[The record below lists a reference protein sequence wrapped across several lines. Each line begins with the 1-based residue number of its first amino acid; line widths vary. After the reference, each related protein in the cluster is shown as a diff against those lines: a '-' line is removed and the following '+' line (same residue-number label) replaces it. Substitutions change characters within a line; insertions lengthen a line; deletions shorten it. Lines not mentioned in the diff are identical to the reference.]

1 MRQQN
6 LMPEFSGLPRSR
18 ALPAQILIVE
28 DNPVTRKMVRL
39 TLEAEGHQVHEA
51 PDGVAARRFLGSTDV
66 ELILLDL
73 LLPDIH
79 GVDLVREFRDSPN
92 TADTPII
99 CFSGFV
105 SRAEESGIASA
116 GFTDFL
122 IKPVEPSQLAL
133 MVRNYLPRFQGSQN
147 QGQGRRVLI
156 VEDDPVQLKLMR
168 LTFEYAGFKINTA
181 TNGVDALKL
190 AETFE
195 PAIIVSDILMP
206 AMDGFQLCYA
216 LREHPALY
224 RTPLLLISA
233 NYVEAS
239 DRVFA
244 ERLGANAY
252 IARDNG
258 LKHIIKSALAILDS
272 APAPIASAVDRIEL
286 DTERYA
292 RVASQLERQAGLH
305 SACMQRVAVQGAILH
320 ELSVVSETLARR
332 MDFEA
337 AMEEILAHC
346 LDGAGLSKGA
356 LYLFK
361 GGQLYLRAQYGLS
374 ETLQAAQDI
383 FEETALCEQ
392 IAAQD
397 DPLVLPGNGLP
408 ASQTEKL
415 LSRAHAKSALIIP
428 IRSPHE
434 SLGVLM
440 MFSSHRDLLESEW
453 YMFGRSLAAQIAQ
466 TIILSRTFFTLSES
480 EHRYRMLFE
489 GANDGIVVTDD
500 TLKIID
506 ANPALSLLC
515 GLAREDLIG
524 KQADEMLMA
533 ETLLPQRNEASGELK
548 RTRILRG
555 EFPLRTKLG
564 TERIVQLSGSR
575 VSQHLIMN
583 IFHDVTEERMA
594 YEMVQRLAYTDML
607 TQLANR
613 ASLDAQLLKSLEIAR
628 ARNETLALLLMDMV
642 DFRVINDTLGHQNGD
657 LLLVQVAQRLKAALW
672 ETDLVARLGGDEFAV
687 LLNRIADP
695 QHIDIVILKI
705 EQAIREP
712 FSVAGIML
720 DVQMTIGVALYPAH
734 GVDVDTLF
742 RHADIAMYAAK
753 ARQEASAIYSPGFD
767 HTDSKE
773 LALISELRLAIQ
785 NDQLVLHFQPVIS
798 LSTGMPVGMEAL
810 VRWPHP
816 DRGLI
821 FPDKFIP
828 MAEHTGLIHPLT
840 LWVVRSAL
848 RQLNQWRVAGYDLSM
863 SVNLSV
869 RDLQRPNIVAQI
881 QQMLAES
888 RVEPALLTLEIT
900 ESAVMADPMVAR
912 KVLLSLRAFGIKLS
926 IDDFGIGHASLAY
939 LKTLPV
945 QKLKID
951 KSFVMDLRDD
961 GNAAI
966 VLSVIELAH
975 RLNLN
980 VTAEGVE
987 DQSALDRLKLF
998 NCDTAQGYFICQPV
1012 SGEEMDAW
1020 LSQHRN

>member
-1 MRQQN
+1 MS
-6 LMPEFSGLPRSR
+6 EISGPGMSG
-18 ALPAQILIVE
+18 AISAQILIVE
-28 DNPVTRKMVRL
+28 DNPITRKMVRL

-51 PDGVAARRFLGSTDV
+51 PDGEAARRFLASHDV

-73 LLPDIH
+73 LLPDVH
-79 GVDLVREFRDSPN
+79 GVDLVGEFRSASK

-105 SRAEESGIASA
+105 SRAEESFVASA

-133 MVRNYLPRFQGSQN
+133 TVRNYLPRLQGSEN
-147 QGQGRRVLI
+147 QGIGRRVLI

-181 TNGVDALKL
+181 TNGVDAMKI
-190 AETFE
+190 AETFK
-195 PAIIVSDILMP
+195 PDIIVSDILMP

-216 LREHPALY
+216 LRQHPERN

-244 ERLGANAY
+244 ERLGASGY
-252 IARDNG
+252 IARDDG
-258 LKHIIKSALAILDS
+258 LKHIVKSALAILN
-272 APAPIASAVDRIEL
+272 AEPAPITSAVDRIEL
-286 DTERYA
+286 DAERYA

-305 SACMQRVAVQGAILH
+305 TACMQRVAVQGAILH
-320 ELSVVSETLARR
+320 ELSVVSETLAKR

-361 GGQLYLRAQYGLS
+361 EGQLRLRAQYGLG
-374 ETLQAAQDI
+374 ETLHAAQDM
-383 FEETALCEQ
+383 FEETTLCEQ

-397 DPLVLPGNGLP
+397 DPLVLPGSGLP

-434 SLGVLM
+434 TLGVLM
-440 MFSSHRDLLESEW
+440 MFSSHRDLLENEW

-489 GANDGIVVTDD
+489 GANDGIIVTDD
-500 TLKIID
+500 TLKVID

-515 GLAREDLIG
+515 GVAREDLIG
-524 KQADEMLMA
+524 KQADEMLMI
-533 ETLLPQRNEASGELK
+533 ETTSPQRDLVVAEFK
-548 RTRILRG
+548 RTRILHG
-555 EFPLRTKLG
+555 ELPIRTKLG
-564 TERIVQLSGSR
+564 TERIVQLSGHQ
-575 VSQHLIMN
+575 VSEHLIMN

-594 YEMVQRLAYTDML
+594 YELVERLAYTDML
-607 TQLANR
+607 THLANR
-613 ASLDAQLLKSLEIAR
+613 TSLDVQLLKTLETAL
-628 ARNETLALLLMDMV
+628 AQNETLALMIMDMV

-657 LLLVQVAQRLKAALW
+657 LLLVQVAQRLKDALW
-672 ETDLVARLGGDEFAV
+672 ESDLVARLGGDEFAV

-695 QHIDIVILKI
+695 QHIDIVLLKI
-705 EQAIREP
+705 EQAMREP
-712 FSVAGIML
+712 FPVAGIMI

-734 GVDVDTLF
+734 GDDADTLF

-753 ARQEASAIYSPGFD
+753 ARHEASALYSPEFD

-773 LALISELRLAIQ
+773 LALIAELRQAIQ
-785 NDQLVLHFQPVIS
+785 NNQLVLHYQPVIAI
-798 LSTGMPVGMEAL
+798 STGNPVGMEAL

-816 DRGLI
+816 ERGMI
-821 FPDKFIP
+821 FPDQFIP

-840 LWVVRSAL
+840 LWVIRSAL
-848 RQLNQWRVAGYDLSM
+848 GQLNQWRQAGYELSM

-881 QQMLAES
+881 QKMLAES
-888 RVEPALLTLEIT
+888 RVDPALLTLEIT
-900 ESAVMADPMVAR
+900 ESAMMADPVAAQ
-912 KVLLSLRAFGIKLS
+912 KVLLALRALGVKLA

-951 KSFVMDLRDD
+951 KTFVMDLTDD

-966 VLSVIELAH
+966 VLSAIELAH

-987 DQSALDRLKLF
+987 DQSALEQLKVF
-998 NCDTAQGYFICQPV
+998 NCDTAQGYFICRPV
-1012 SGEEMDAW
+1012 PADAIDAW
-1020 LSQHRN
+1020 LHQNR